1 MSALAKNYNRRKIS
15 FKRGK
20 GSFLYSTNGK
30 KYLDFV
36 QGIAVNSLGHANPY
50 LTKMMNKQAKKVWH
64 VSNAF
69 LIPEGEKLARRLKQK
84 TFADYVIFQ
93 NSGAEATEVAVKV
106 ARRYFYSKGKPE
118 KNRILCIKNSFH
130 GRTLA
135 AIFASGSKKMTEG
148 FGPKVP
154 GFDHFDF
161 ADHKG
166 LEKAITKKTA
176 AIMCETAMGE
186 SGIKVIPDWCLKGLR
201 KLCNK
206 KKILLILDEVQCGV
220 GRSGKFFAFEHAK
233 IKPDIVP
240 IAKGIGGGFPIGA
253 VLMNKKVAPAMTAGS
268 HGSTFGGNP
277 LAMSVGNAV
286 MDQMFKKGFLQNV
299 QKLSKYFIEYHI
311 IPMDAAIWSMPFK
324 KAKDKTVLIRTHD
337 MHCQTKFPKTTT
349 IRIWGKNSAIPNTQ
363 YNLRKEVK
371 PVDASNVVNVNID
384 NLLSTDYIVF
394 EDEYFSLCEN
404 LKINPTPIPV
414 RGYILNYLDRRNNY
428 SLKVTPRIK

>member
-206 KKILLILDEVQCGV
+206 KKILLILDDVQCGV

-299 QKLSKYFIEYHI
+299 QKLSKYFINELNLIKEDYPDI
-311 IPMDAAIWSMPFK
+311 IKEVRGIGLLIGLQLFEDQSNFIK
-324 KAKDKTVLIRTHD
+324 KLELNKLL
-337 MHCQTKFPKTTT
+337 T
-349 IRIWGKNSAIPNTQ
+349 IRAG
-363 YNLRKEVK
+363 E
-371 PVDASNVVNVNID
+371 NVVRILPPLNVKKQELDLAVKI
-384 NLLSTDYIVF
+384 IRKV
-394 EDEYFSLCEN
+394 CEN
-404 LKINPTPIPV
+404 YN
-414 RGYILNYLDRRNNY
+414 
-428 SLKVTPRIK
+428 